1 MSVMAPT
8 MVAKVVMATRV
19 VAMAVLLDYRWG
31 I

>member
-8 MVAKVVMATRV
+8 MVAKVVMAKRV
-19 VAMAVLLDYRWG
+19 VAMAVQLDYHWG